1 MKKNMIFAAAAAL
14 LLPVVSCQREVA
26 TPDEIP
32 GQKISIRAS
41 IADLSTKVDFAPT
54 YDATYGKPLSMV
66 LTWEDGDALRV
77 YDHADRSR
85 YSDFELD
92 DECIGLKSGTFSGTP
107 VMADSYDVEVIH
119 GSFDYDDQ
127 SQPSDGVTTNLKYL
141 ASATD
146 VDDIAEIS
154 FSSFSSVLAITAQM
168 PSSAIAGTIK
178 SVDVKAS
185 AAIFNGGNTLSITF
199 DSVGDAGA
207 DGLIRFFATLPEGNT
222 AIPGGTTLLMK
233 FNAPGED
240 HDVYTR
246 FMTLPATTFTAK
258 KLNTI
263 NVSARN
269 SASYANASATAIGE
283 ESNPYLIGDKYQLDK
298 MRDLLVKDERVYF
311 KMVDD
316 VDLDKYPWAP
326 VNFSADYQID
336 FDGNGHTISNLS
348 IDNSSGTYDFSGFFG
363 LLHGFVHSVTFDN
376 ANVTGG
382 AKISGI
388 VAGRSGA
395 SSYAADLRHVIVR
408 NSTLT
413 SSNNYVGG
421 LIGYV
426 KKSNTISY
434 CKVENT
440 TISSTAG
447 NVNPSLVGGLI
458 GELTPNAGTN
468 ISDCSAENVTITGGC
483 TNTNRSGL
491 GGLIG
496 RINDVNVII
505 SRCHT
510 TGTLTS
516 GSTNN
521 VGGLVGFITSTGNS
535 ISNCYSTCTI
545 SRGYTYAGGLVGQ
558 CGADAGLTIDRCFAS
573 GSIVWKGGYGG
584 KGGLIGAIL
593 GSGVTLKNSV
603 AWNSNI
609 SGGHDLTDESSGAVV
624 GYTHPNCVLTDNY
637 RKPGMTFN
645 GLFWAP
651 SSSFDH
657 TNVNGSSPALMRIP
671 DPVDESALVT
681 GTTTDFSN
689 ASLKKCFAYH
699 GKHLSAGAEV
709 ETSDKYG
716 WISDDIPGG
725 SEPTPPSD
733 PESPSYTGA
742 NVWGLGT
749 TTEIVEGV
757 TWTNY
762 HGTWQGRIR
771 EINIITT
778 TLNDHNKLRI
788 YYNYT
793 DDGKLYLNEKCTYVS
808 NAVAATNGSMTS
820 QFVRVDDRIKG
831 AARAVDP
838 WVCNA
843 ALTIDGDDVDIAKVA
858 DCYDAATLPN
868 STVSC
873 AGPLLV
879 WKGNTLT
886 APDEWLDTD
895 TEEWL
900 TTEHPRTAIG
910 INKEGTKLIQVTV
923 DGRWESGSDDSKK
936 AYGMSTDLLA
946 RLMTELGCYK
956 AMNLD
961 GGGGTQMWVYGKGD
975 VHNFVNHP
983 HNSWPEYGT
992 DPAYYYWIKDNE
1004 VARRAACCAV
1014 YIQSDLKR

>member
-32 GQKISIRAS
+32 GQRISIRAS

-92 DECIGLKSGTFSGTP
+92 NECIGLKSGTFSGTP

-119 GSFDYDDQ
+119 GSFDYADQ

-178 SVDVKAS
+178 SVEVKAS
-185 AAIFNGGNTLSITF
+185 SAIFNGGNTLSITF
-199 DSVGDAGA
+199 ESVGDAGA
-207 DGLIRFFATLPEGNT
+207 DGLIRFFATLPQGNT
-222 AIPGGTTLLMK
+222 AIPTGTTLLMK
-233 FNAPGED
+233 FYAPGED

-269 SASYANASATAIGE
+269 SASYANASSTGIGGE
-283 ESNPYLIGDKYQLDK
+283 TNPYLIGDKYQ
-298 MRDLLVKDERVYF
+298 MEAMGSFMVADETTWF
-311 KMVDD
+311 KMLDDIDLNGVDWVPLND
-316 VDLDKYPWAP
+316 QSSSPKK
-326 VNFSADYQID
+326 ID
-336 FDGNGHTISNLS
+336 FDGCGHTISNLTV
-348 IDNSSGTYDFSGFFG
+348 G
-363 LLHGFVHSVTFDN
+363 
-376 ANVTGG
+376 
-382 AKISGI
+382 
-388 VAGRSGA
+388 
-395 SSYAADLRHVIVR
+395 
-408 NSTLT
+408 
-413 SSNNYVGG
+413 SSNNYPSFFGYLAGRVQNVVFDNATITCGDSKEQSGGVVAGYIGGNSNQGDCSNVTIRNSSITSGGGSAYVAGLGARIGKSGEIRNCHVINTSVSTATSGSCVGG
-421 LIGYV
+421 LLSYIA
-426 KKSNTISY
+426 SNSTMTIS
-434 CKVENT
+434 
-440 TISSTAG
+440 G
-447 NVNPSLVGGLI
+447 
-458 GELTPNAGTN
+458 
-468 ISDCSAENVTITGGC
+468 CSAENVTITAGGHYA
-483 TNTNRSGL
+483 
-491 GGLIG
+491 GGLVAQIVSNNPVT
-496 RINDVNVII
+496 IYK
-505 SRCHT
+505 CHT
-510 TGTLTS
+510 TGSINRSSS
-516 GSTNN
+516 GRHF
-521 VGGLVGFITSTGNS
+521 GGLVGS
-535 ISNCYSTCTI
+535 IQSADVRIANCYSTCSVT
-545 SRGYTYAGGLVGQ
+545 GYQFNGGLVGSFFN
-558 CGADAGLTIDRCFAS
+558 GGTGTIDHCFAS
-573 GSIVWKGGYGG
+573 GNISDAGNSGD
-584 KGGLIGAIL
+584 GGLVGTVEAAGTTI
-593 GSGVTLKNSV
+593 TNSI
-603 AWNSNI
+603 AWNSSIAPRRYGDANY
-609 SGGHDLTDESSGAVV
+609 SSGAVV
-624 GYTHPNCVLTDNY
+624 GRTHPNTNLQNNY
-637 RKPGMTFN
+637 RKPGMSLTAY
-645 GLFWAP
+645 WVP
-651 SSSFDH
+651 SAEFDH
-657 TNVNGSSPALMRIP
+657 PNSQLNDGTYYIWKIGADLDEANG
-671 DPVDESALVT
+671 DY
-681 GTTTDFSN
+681 TTAT
-689 ASLKKCFAYH
+689 SLSTPLGLWAYH
-699 GKHLSAGAEV
+699 GKHLPNTTTVTPDNE
-709 ETSDKYG
+709 YG
-716 WISDDIPGG
+716 WAASPEIAGIP
-725 SEPTPPSD
+725 EPAAD
-733 PESPSYTGA
+733 PESPSYTGT

-788 YYNYT
+788 YYNYS

-843 ALTIDGDDVDIAKVA
+843 ALTIDGDDVDIVKVA

-886 APDEWLDTD
+886 APDEWLDAD

-946 RLMTELGCYK
+946 ELMTELGCYK

-983 HNSWPEYGT
+983 FNSWPVYGT
-992 DPAYYYWIKDNE
+992 EPAINYWIKDNE